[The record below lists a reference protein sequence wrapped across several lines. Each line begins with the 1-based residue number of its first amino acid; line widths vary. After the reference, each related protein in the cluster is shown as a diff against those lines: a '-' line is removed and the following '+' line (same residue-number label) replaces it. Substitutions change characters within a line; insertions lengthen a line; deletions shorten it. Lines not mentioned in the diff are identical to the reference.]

1 MNIPDEMIERAVD
14 AYRAPRLHLND
25 TVHDR
30 IIDMRAAAQVIAE
43 WARKEALDEVLCE
56 AEKNRVITVTRHAGY
71 TVENYADPLVKIAV
85 LRALAEG
92 VRS

>member
-1 MNIPDEMIERAVD
+1 MIQIPDEVRNTALAEFESVAARSSVGTAVT
-14 AYRAPRLHLND
+14 ATWR
-25 TVHDR
+25 
-30 IIDMRAAAQVIAE
+30 VIAE

-56 AEKNRVITVTRHAGY
+56 AGKNRVIMVTHHAGY